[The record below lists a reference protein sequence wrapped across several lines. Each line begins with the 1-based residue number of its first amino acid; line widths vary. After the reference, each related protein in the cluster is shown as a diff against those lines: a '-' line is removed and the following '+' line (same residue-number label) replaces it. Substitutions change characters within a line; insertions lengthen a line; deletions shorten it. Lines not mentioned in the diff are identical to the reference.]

1 MRFFTIGLAGL
12 SLSSALFAAAPAGA
26 GDTRTPGA
34 GPTMLSA
41 ASSPEGLEQR
51 RLEEFSELLDRAAEK
66 DDFVGFAVAVVER
79 GEIKLLKT
87 YGLREAGGAA
97 PVTPDTVFRIASLSK
112 GFAASL
118 AGLAIAE
125 GKIAKTTPVAPF
137 EPQFALPGGAQSAVT
152 VEHILS
158 HRVGLPPNAYDNL
171 LEAGEPVEKILAKFR
186 AVKPICK
193 VGQCYAYQNIAF
205 SMIGDI
211 LAAEY
216 DEPYA
221 DLVRTRIF
229 DPLGMAR
236 ASVGKEA
243 LMASLDWA
251 RPNTRKRLP
260 GVDGAYTPWKSVDV
274 EDDYYRTPAAGGIN
288 ASITDMARWLI
299 AQMGG
304 APSVLPQSV
313 LDDIHAPV
321 IKTPSETR
329 RWANLGERITDTQYG
344 LGWRIYDYAG
354 HTLINHSG
362 GVEGYGAQIAWIPER
377 DIGIV
382 ILSNTRAK
390 RVYRILPAFLDAEL
404 GLEDRDWLEL
414 EEMQIASPAETDPI
428 DGDEGG

>member
-1 MRFFTIGLAGL
+1 MRFVPAKFFFSLLA
-12 SLSSALFAAAPAGA
+12 ALIPGAGA
-26 GDTRTPGA
+26 LAADSQTPGG
-34 GPTMLSA
+34 GPTMLSTAFAPAGLQQQKLDAFA
-41 ASSPEGLEQR
+41 A
-51 RLEEFSELLDRAAEK
+51 LLDRASAK
-66 DDFVGFAVAVVER
+66 DDFVGFAVAVVADSEV
-79 GEIKLLKT
+79 KLLRT
-87 YGLREAGGAA
+87 YGAREAGAAA
-97 PVTPDTVFRIASLSK
+97 PVTADTVFRIASLSK

-125 GKIAKTTPVAPF
+125 GKIERTTPVAPF
-137 EPQFALPGGAQSAVT
+137 EPRFALAGGAQAAVT

-171 LEAGEPVEKILAKFR
+171 LEAGVPVDEILPKFR

-221 DLVRTRIF
+221 DLVRSRLF
-229 DPLGMAR
+229 EPLGMTT
-236 ASVGKEA
+236 ASVGLDGLA
-243 LMASLDWA
+243 ASADWA

-260 GVDGAYTPWKSVDV
+260 GVEGAYTPWRVV
-274 EDDYYRTPAAGGIN
+274 EADGAYYRTAAAGGVN

-304 APSVLPQSV
+304 APEVLPQAV

-321 IKTPSETR
+321 IRTPSETR
-329 RWANLGERITDTQYG
+329 RWANLGERITDTKYG
-344 LGWRIYDYAG
+344 LGWRIYEYAG
-354 HTLINHSG
+354 NTVINHSG
-362 GVEGYGAQIAWIPER
+362 GVEGYGAQIAWLPKR
-377 DIGIV
+377 NVGIV

-390 RVYRILPAFLDAEL
+390 RVYRILPAFLDLEL
-404 GLEDRDWLEL
+404 GLDERDWLEL
-414 EEMQIASPAETDPI
+414 DDPMFASPGKGDPI
-428 DGDEGG
+428 DGDEGS

>member
-1 MRFFTIGLAGL
+1 MRSRSL
-12 SLSSALFAAAPAGA
+12 LSSLLLSAVLMSISPRLAAEAPAA
-26 GDTRTPGA
+26 G

-41 ASSPEGLEQR
+41 SLSPDAADER
-51 RLEEFSELLDRAAEK
+51 RLDRFAALLDEAAEK

-79 GEIKLLKT
+79 GEIKLLRT
-87 YGLREAGGAA
+87 YGVREAGGAA

-125 GKIAKTTPVAPF
+125 GKISKATPVAPF
-137 EPQFALPGGAQSAVT
+137 EPQLALPGGAQSALT

-171 LEAGEPVEKILAKFR
+171 LEAGVPVEDILPKFR

-193 VGQCYAYQNIAF
+193 IGQCYAYQNITF

-216 DEPYA
+216 DTAFA
-221 DLVRTRIF
+221 DLVRTRLF
-229 DPLGMAR
+229 EPLGMAT
-236 ASVGKEA
+236 ASVGRQGLE
-243 LMASLDWA
+243 ASLDWA
-251 RPNTRKRLP
+251 RPNKRKRIP
-260 GVDGAYTPWKSVDV
+260 GVDGAFTPWRVVEVD
-274 EDDYYRTPAAGGIN
+274 DAYYRTAAAGGVN

-304 APSVLPQSV
+304 APDVLPQSV

-329 RWANLGERITDTQYG
+329 RWASLAARVTDTQYG

-354 HTLINHSG
+354 HQVINHSG
-362 GVEGYGAQIAWIPER
+362 GVEGYGAQIAWLPER

-390 RVYRILPAFLDAEL
+390 RVYRILPAFLDLEL
-404 GLEDRDWLEL
+404 GLDDQDWLEL
-414 EEMQIASPAETDPI
+414 DEVKFASPGEVDPN
-428 DGDEGG
+428 DEEEGG